1 MLLLF
6 LDDQDSV
13 KYNLIKWT
21 TIERDHHHHHHH
33 SKWQNTNWLTLT
45 SAAWRSILVW
55 PGLSVFASSV
65 ITTCLLGTSPV
76 MLLIAFHTRIHS
88 WTLWKIL
95 LFWTFYTFVFL
106 SVTSLAAPAD
116 LRCNIE
122 MTGYIFP
129 NNLPFV
135 RRFSFVLFL
144 VLDAAITF
152 IQSALAIKERYS
164 KKMFCPYWPDMIQML
179 MLWWLR
185 WSFNTAR
192 AILHSLI
199 PTRTTIAIVFLSCL
213 EYRSPALRGL
223 TVPSSERKSNS
234 FSCYSES
241 LLYCNIIWIC
251 ALGSLV

>member
-1 MLLLF
+1 ME
-6 LDDQDSV
+6 Q
-13 KYNLIKWT
+13 
-21 TIERDHHHHHHH
+21 DHHHHHHH
-33 SKWQNTNWLTLT
+33 CKWQNTNWLTLT

-65 ITTCLLGTSPV
+65 ITTCLLGTSSE
-76 MLLIAFHTRIHS
+76 MLLITFHTRIHS
-88 WTLWKIL
+88 WTLWKMYCFEHFIQRCPL
-95 LFWTFYTFVFL
+95 MFL

-122 MTGYIFP
+122 MTGYILP

-164 KKMFCPYWPDMIQML
+164 KKMFCPYWPDMIQGL
-179 MLWWLR
+179 LLWWLR

-199 PTRTTIAIVFLSCL
+199 PMRTTIAIVFLSCL
-213 EYRSPALRGL
+213 D
-223 TVPSSERKSNS
+223 
-234 FSCYSES
+234 
-241 LLYCNIIWIC
+241 
-251 ALGSLV
+251 